1 MINNVGVETFGITCC
16 HMSDPPQPL
25 IRPARPDDI
34 DAVLDLAQVLA
45 ITFTLDH
52 DTFESTF
59 ATVIESQDAHL
70 LVAELG
76 GHVTGYLLG
85 FEHPSF
91 FANGPVA
98 WVEEIAVTA
107 DYRRHTIGS
116 SLMAAFENRVRDRDG
131 RLIALATTR
140 ASGFYESIGYTNHA
154 AYFRKLL

>member
-1 MINNVGVETFGITCC
+1 
-16 HMSDPPQPL
+16 MSDSRQPL

-34 DAVLDLAQVLA
+34 DAVLGLAQILA
-45 ITFTLDH
+45 ITFTLDR
-52 DTFESTF
+52 DAFESSF
-59 ATVIESQDAHL
+59 ATVIDSPDAHL

-91 FANGPVA
+91 FANGPVG

-107 DYRRHTIGS
+107 DYRRHALGS
-116 SLMAAFENRVRDRDG
+116 SLMAAFENRVRDRGG

-140 ASGFYESIGYTNHA
+140 ASAFYEAIGYTKHA